1 MSIRH
6 VCAYLAVLSV
16 ATAVS
21 AAPVILDPGFEFP
34 VQPVNQWEQAGGA
47 GGGTLVGANWAFS
60 SSAGIMRDVSAFQGG
75 GVVAP
80 EGSQFALIQ
89 AAGTI
94 TQTLSGFD
102 PGKLYQLIVSQ
113 RARSGQTN
121 DLQIRMDGQLVGAGR
136 TNNMNFSDYSTPFF
150 TVASAGPV
158 LEFAATNPAGGDKTT
173 FFDNVRIAEVT
184 VSGPTLTNPGF
195 EDGVLPASPGYGMTS
210 GWTSSSTERTG
221 VNDASG
227 PFLNGQAIPEG
238 SRVGFIQYTAA
249 STNSLSQMI
258 AGLTP
263 GQRYQLIYDEGER
276 GQSGAVAGGS
286 ATLDGATTIVPFHQ
300 VRRLT
305 GMHEVHS
312 LPFVATA
319 STAGLTVSNTS
330 VAGDNTLL
338 LDNFRIRL
346 LDGPVVGD
354 SGFESP
360 IQPDNNWEQ
369 ATGAGGGTLVG
380 SLWTF
385 AGGAGITRNI
395 SAFQSNS
402 HVAPEGVQHAI
413 LQGRGARM
421 TQTIDGFIGGV
432 QYQLS
437 LLTMARQHAQ
447 YGNDLEVIL
456 DLGLPT
462 ERMILDM
469 SEVTFNKF
477 TEVLSDPFMASKD
490 SYTLTIRADLDG
502 GRLTGDR
509 TTFVDDVQI
518 NILVPEPC
526 TLALTGLVVAG
537 LGGYVRRRRH
547 AGHR

>member
-6 VCAYLAVLSV
+6 VCGYLAVLSV
-16 ATAVS
+16 AMVAS

-34 VQPVNQWEQAGGA
+34 VQPANQWEQAGGA
-47 GGGTLVGANWAFS
+47 GGGTLAGANWAFS
-60 SSAGIMRDVSAFQGG
+60 SSAGITRNVSGFQNGN
-75 GVVAP
+75 VLAP
-80 EGSQFALIQ
+80 EGSQIALIQ
-89 AAGTI
+89 QVGTVS
-94 TQTLSGFD
+94 QTLSGFD
-102 PGKLYQLIVSQ
+102 PGKLYQLTVSQ

-121 DLQIRMDGQLVGAGR
+121 DLQIRMDGQLIGAGR
-136 TNNMNFSDYSTPFF
+136 TNNMAFSDYSTPLFS
-150 TVASAGPV
+150 VASAGPV

-195 EDGVLPASPGYGMTS
+195 EDGVLPASPGYGMAS

-249 STNSLSQMI
+249 STNSLSQTI

-276 GQSGAVAGGS
+276 GYGANPVAGGS

-305 GMHEVHS
+305 GMRPVHS
-312 LPFVATA
+312 LPFVATG
-319 STAGLTVSNTS
+319 STAALTVSNTS
-330 VAGDNTLL
+330 VANDSTLL

-354 SGFESP
+354 SGFENP
-360 IQPDNNWEQ
+360 VQPDNNWEQ
-369 ATGAGGGTLVG
+369 ANGTGGGTLAG

-385 AGGAGITRNI
+385 TAGAGITRNI
-395 SAFQSNS
+395 SPFQNGN

-413 LQGRGARM
+413 LQGRGASM
-421 TQTIDGFIGGV
+421 TETIGGFIGGV

-437 LLTMARQHAQ
+437 LLTMARQQ
-447 YGNDLEVIL
+447 GQFGNDLEVIL

-462 ERMILDM
+462 ERTILDL
-469 SEVTFNKF
+469 SEITYNKF
-477 TEVLSDPFMASKD
+477 TEVLSDPFMATKD

-509 TTFVDDVQI
+509 TTSVDDVQI
-518 NILVPEPC
+518 NILVPGPC
-526 TLALTGLVVAG
+526 TLVLTGLVVAG
-537 LGGYVRRRRH
+537 LGGYVRRRRQK
-547 AGHR
+547 A

>member
-16 ATAVS
+16 AMVAS

-47 GGGTLVGANWAFS
+47 GGGTLAGANWAFS
-60 SSAGIMRDVSAFQGG
+60 SSAGITRDVSAFQGG

-89 AAGTI
+89 GAGTI

-121 DLQIRMDGQLVGAGR
+121 DLQIRMDGQLIGAGR
-136 TNNMNFSDYSTPFF
+136 TNNMVFSDYSTPLFS
-150 TVASAGPV
+150 VASAGPV

-195 EDGVLPASPGYGMTS
+195 EDGALSPYPGYGMAS

-238 SRVGFIQYTAA
+238 SRVGFIQRTDGT
-249 STNSLSQMI
+249 TNSLSQMI

-263 GQRYQLIYDEGER
+263 GQRYQLVYDEGER
-276 GQSGAVAGGS
+276 GTGVAGGS
-286 ATLDGATTIVPFHQ
+286 ATLDGATIVPLHE

-312 LPFVATA
+312 LPFVATV
-319 STAGLTVSNTS
+319 STAALTVSNTS
-330 VAGDNTLL
+330 VSGDNTLL

-346 LDGPVVGD
+346 LDGPVIGD
-354 SGFESP
+354 SGFENP
-360 IQPDNNWEQ
+360 VQPAGQFEQ
-369 ATGAGGGTLVG
+369 ATGTGGGTLVG

-385 AGGAGITRNI
+385 AGGSGITRNI
-395 SAFQSNS
+395 SAFQSGS
-402 HVAPEGVQHAI
+402 HVAPEGIQHAI
-413 LQGRGARM
+413 LQGRGASM

-477 TEVLSDPFMASKD
+477 TEVLSDPFMATKD
-490 SYTLTIRADLDG
+490 SYTLTIRADLNG
-502 GRLTGDR
+502 GLLTGDH

-526 TLALTGLVVAG
+526 TLVLTGLVVAG
-537 LGGYVRRRRH
+537 LGGYVRRRRQK
-547 AGHR
+547 A